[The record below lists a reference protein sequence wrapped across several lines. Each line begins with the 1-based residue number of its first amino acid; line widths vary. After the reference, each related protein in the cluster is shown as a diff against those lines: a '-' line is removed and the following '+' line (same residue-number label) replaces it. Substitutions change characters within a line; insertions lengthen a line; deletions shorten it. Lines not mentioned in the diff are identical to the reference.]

1 MKSNPWKKVGTF
13 AVVAI
18 ASVALLGGSII
29 VVNSPGGFNAGLTR
43 TVGSG
48 DSPGG
53 LLRLGSSTPCDS
65 LIQPKLLIHGAQ

>member
-1 MKSNPWKKVGTF
+1 MTSNPWKKVGTF

-18 ASVALLGGSII
+18 ASVALLGGSMI

-48 DSPGG
+48 DSPGDC
-53 LLRLGSSTPCDS
+53 CDLDRQHRATH
-65 LIQPKLLIHGAQ
+65 LIQPKLLIPGAQ